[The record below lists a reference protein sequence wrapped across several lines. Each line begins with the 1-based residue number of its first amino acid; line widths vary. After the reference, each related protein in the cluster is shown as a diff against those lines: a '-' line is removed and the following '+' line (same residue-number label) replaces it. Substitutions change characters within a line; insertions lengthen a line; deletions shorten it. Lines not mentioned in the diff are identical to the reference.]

1 MKVRRPRYKA
11 VQSVPEELLATGFRW
26 EGIRQAYFT
35 KIGDEGG
42 AYEAHLLRVLYSKR
56 IWDELRVSV
65 DP

>member
-42 AYEAHLLRVLYSKR
+42 AYEA
-56 IWDELRVSV
+56 I
-65 DP
+65 